1 MKCQM
6 ILKLIQF
13 QDLHMEYIRLGNYAI
28 RMMKWMN
35 RDIYIENINYFDLIG
50 TALTHMKGR
59 NLYVTKEL
67 FALIND
73 RCNN

>member
-1 MKCQM
+1 MNWM
-6 ILKLIQF
+6 I
-13 QDLHMEYIRLGNYAI
+13 
-28 RMMKWMN
+28 
-35 RDIYIENINYFDLIG
+35 RDIHVENINYFDLVG
-50 TALTHMKGR
+50 TALTYMKGR